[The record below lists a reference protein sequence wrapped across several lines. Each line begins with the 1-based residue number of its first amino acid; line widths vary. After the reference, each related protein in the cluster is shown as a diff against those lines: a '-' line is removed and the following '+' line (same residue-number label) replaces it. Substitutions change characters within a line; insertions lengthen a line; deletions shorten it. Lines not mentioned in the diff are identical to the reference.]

1 MDPYLY
7 SALTRLMS
15 VSTVLRADLFKDEA
29 LLVSLRDGS
38 GPVKLHP
45 SLSKALAKL
54 DWAAAEKADRAIEKQ
69 GITVLSWNDPRYPEA
84 LRSLPDPPPALYVR
98 GSLQVFALPSVAV
111 VGSRLC
117 TVYGQNVARTLAK
130 EIVCA
135 GLALVS
141 GLARGIDTAAHEGSL
156 AVPGHAVAVL
166 GTGIDRV
173 YPPENDGLMKR
184 ILDRGGAVMSEYP
197 PGTPPLP
204 RNFPVRNR
212 VISGLTSGVLVVEAT
227 ERSGS
232 LVTARFALETGREVY
247 AVPHNITSRTGIGPN
262 TLIQKGAKLVQQVAD
277 ILEELPPSICC
288 KLKPTSETRET
299 GDVSMPQLSEKAS
312 RLLGAMSTD
321 EGRSIDRLSSKS
333 GLSTPDIL
341 TTLVELQMSGLCVEL
356 PGTRYA
362 RRTSPKEPNEWQ
374 THS

>member
-1 MDPYLY
+1 MEPYLY
-7 SALTRLMS
+7 SALTRLAS
-15 VSTVLRADLFKDEA
+15 VSTVLRADLLKDES
-29 LLVSLRDGS
+29 LLVSLRNGS
-38 GPVKLHP
+38 GRVKLHP

-54 DWAAAEKADRAIEKQ
+54 DWAAAEKADRGAEKQ
-69 GITVLSWNDPRYPEA
+69 GVTILSWNDPRYPEA

-98 GSLQVFALPSVAV
+98 GPLQVFALPSVAV

-130 EIVCA
+130 EMVRA
-135 GLALVS
+135 GLAVVS

-156 AVPGHAVAVL
+156 AVPGHAAAVL

-173 YPPENDGLMKR
+173 YPPENDGLLKR
-184 ILDRGGAVMSEYP
+184 ILDLGGAVMSEYP

-232 LVTARFALETGREVY
+232 LVTARFAIETGREVY

-277 ILEELPPSICC
+277 IVEELPPNVRC
-288 KLKPTSETRET
+288 KMKPVNETGET
-299 GDVSMPQLSEKAS
+299 GDVSDVGLSEKAS
-312 RLLGAMSTD
+312 RLLSAMSPD
-321 EGRSIDRLSSKS
+321 EGRSIDRLSGES
-333 GLSTPDIL
+333 GLSTPDVL
-341 TTLVELQMSGLCVEL
+341 TGLVELQMSGLCVEL

>member
-1 MDPYLY
+1 VEPYLY
-7 SALTRLMS
+7 SALTRLTS
-15 VSTVLRADLFKDEA
+15 LSTVLRAELLGKEA
-29 LLVSLRDGS
+29 LLRSLREGAR
-38 GPVKLHP
+38 PVKLHP
-45 SLSKALAKL
+45 KLSKSLAKL
-54 DWAAAEKADRAIEKQ
+54 DWMSAEEADRAAEKEGVTI
-69 GITVLSWNDPRYPEA
+69 LSWDDSRYPES
-84 LRSLPDPPPALYVR
+84 LRSLPDPPPALYVK
-98 GSLQVFALPSVAV
+98 GALEVLSLPAIAV

-130 EIVCA
+130 ELVYA
-135 GLALVS
+135 GMAVVS
-141 GLARGIDTAAHEGSL
+141 GLARGIDTAAHQGSL
-156 AVPGHAVAVL
+156 AVEGHAAAVL

-173 YPPENDGLMKR
+173 YPPENDGLMQS
-184 ILDRGGAVMSEYP
+184 ILDRGGAIVSEYP

-232 LVTARFALETGREVY
+232 LVTARFALETGREVF

-262 TLIQKGAKLVQQVAD
+262 TLIQNGAKLVQQVAD
-277 ILEELPPSICC
+277 VLEELPPNICC
-288 KLKPTSETRET
+288 RLKPLNDIPAGTEG
-299 GDVSMPQLSEKAS
+299 GDSALSAKA
-312 RLLGAMSTD
+312 RVLFDAMSAD
-321 EGRSIDRLSSKS
+321 EGRSIDRLSVES
-333 GLSTPDIL
+333 GLSAPDIL
-341 TTLVELQMSGLCVEL
+341 TVLVELQMAGLCVEL